1 MNEQQITYRIK
12 QLLNRG
18 LDLDAG
24 KLARLKAARE
34 AALAR
39 QRIESRVPVL
49 AWADN
54 LIGKSG
60 GPSALI
66 PRVLLPMAVLI
77 LGLIAVNQWRG
88 LPNSP
93 QIQGNDAPVF
103 TSDLPI
109 DAHPDQGFHASLKCP
124 SPQHFCSAPPPQSP
138 PLHPRKNP

>member
-1 MNEQQITYRIK
+1 MNEQQITYRTK

-24 KLARLKAARE
+24 KLARLNAARE

-77 LGLIAVNQWRG
+77 LGLIAVNQWRDSQ
-88 LPNSP
+88 LAAE
-93 QIQGNDAPVF
+93 IEEIDTAVL

-109 DAHPDQGFHASLKCP
+109 DAYLRSEEHTSEL
-124 SPQHFCSAPPPQSP
+124 QSRQY
-138 PLHPRKNP
+138 LV

>member
-34 AALAR
+34 AALVR
-39 QRIESRVPVL
+39 QRVESRVPLL
-49 AWADN
+49 AWTDN
-54 LIGKSG
+54 VIGKSG

-77 LGLIAVNQWRG
+77 LGLIAVNQWRDSQ
-88 LPNSP
+88 LAAE
-93 QIQGNDAPVF
+93 IEEIDTAVL

-109 DAHPDQGFHASLKCP
+109 DAYLDKGFDAWLKR
-124 SPQHFCSAPPPQSP
+124 SSH
-138 PLHPRKNP
+138 

>member
-18 LDLDAG
+18 LDLDAD
-24 KLARLKAARE
+24 KLARLKTARE

-39 QRIESRVPVL
+39 QRVGSRVPLL

-54 LIGKSG
+54 VLGKSG

-77 LGLIAVNQWRG
+77 LGLIAVNQWRDSQ
-88 LPNSP
+88 LAAE
-93 QIQGNDAPVF
+93 IEEIDAAVL

-109 DAHPDQGFHASLKCP
+109 DAYLDKGFDAWLKR
-124 SPQHFCSAPPPQSP
+124 SSF
-138 PLHPRKNP
+138 

>member
-1 MNEQQITYRIK
+1 MNEQQIAYRIK

-34 AALAR
+34 SALAR
-39 QRIESRVPVL
+39 QRVESRVPVW

-54 LIGKSG
+54 VIGKSG

-77 LGLIAVNQWRG
+77 LGLIAISQWRDT
-88 LPNSP
+88 
-93 QIQGNDAPVF
+93 QVAAEIEEIDAAVL
-103 TSDLPI
+103 TGDLPL
-109 DAHPDQGFHASLKCP
+109 DAYLDKGFDAWLKP
-124 SPQHFCSAPPPQSP
+124 SSH
-138 PLHPRKNP
+138 